1 MAGACRPRMRRV
13 ILNMHMPKTGGTTL
27 DAALGRSFG
36 AGHRNMSYLVEAGA
50 GGRAGGHLTWGAVAR
65 MRDLSGTEAVWS
77 LSTRDIVEMLDADA
91 GIVSL
96 SRHGLYADPIC
107 VGRAAGQGGCG
118 GYDLRPIFFVRRF
131 APWHMSLYRQQRG
144 DPDSLVRLSRDPR
157 AILAKTGSPREYARF
172 CIDNADIL
180 GNHKIM
186 HNWTGAQTDAVLG
199 SLGLY
204 QVGLTERYDE
214 SLVAIEDALS
224 ADFPGLDLSYPR
236 PLNAGGGGPSGR
248 AELARQ
254 IGDGLLREL
263 EAAYAEDAVYDR
275 IASELDARISRVR
288 DFGGRLDA
296 FRARCAARRADFA
309 PRGARPP

>member
-1 MAGACRPRMRRV
+1 MRRV

-36 AGHRNMSYLVEAGA
+36 AGHCNMSYLVQARA

-77 LSTRDIVEMLDADA
+77 LSTRDVIEMLDAA
-91 GIVSL
+91 KGIVSL
-96 SRHGLYADPIC
+96 SRHGLYVDPRC
-107 VGRAAGQGGCG
+107 VGRGEAGQEICG

-144 DPDSLVRLSRDPR
+144 DPDSMVRLSRDPR

-172 CIDNADIL
+172 CIDNADML
-180 GNHKIM
+180 GNHRIM
-186 HNWTGAQTDAVLG
+186 HNWTGAQTEAVLG

-236 PLNAGGGGPSGR
+236 PLNVGGGGPCSREG
-248 AELARQ
+248 LARQ

-275 IASELDARISRVR
+275 IASELDSRISRVR
-288 DFGGRLDA
+288 DFDEKLA
-296 FRARCAARRADFA
+296 NFRARCAGRRAREDAAEGRTGAA
-309 PRGARPP
+309 PQ